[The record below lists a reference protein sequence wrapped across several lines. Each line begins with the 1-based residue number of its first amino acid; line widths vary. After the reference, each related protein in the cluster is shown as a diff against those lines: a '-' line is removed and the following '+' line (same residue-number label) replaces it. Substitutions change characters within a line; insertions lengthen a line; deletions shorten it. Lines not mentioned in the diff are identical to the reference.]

1 MFKKFSR
8 HRNANRVIQKE
19 NNYEIE
25 NKVEEAEI
33 IVVNTCGFI
42 KSAKEEAINTIIEMG
57 EYKKKGKCKYLIVIG
72 CLVERYKKELKRVC
86 PK

>member
-1 MFKKFSR
+1 MLIGLF
-8 HRNANRVIQKE
+8 KE

-42 KSAKEEAINTIIEMG
+42 KVL
-57 EYKKKGKCKYLIVIG
+57 KKKQ
-72 CLVERYKKELKRVC
+72 
-86 PK
+86 